1 MFGMFCPEHGKC
13 YLNAVSIKLNI
24 LSSTDS
30 VPNQS
35 SFREESYIGPVKQ
48 IFKSKIAVIFLPID
62 LNICFGCKRTVS
74 LRHSQHMFWLRNK
87 KKISITHSNLEA

>member
-1 MFGMFCPEHGKC
+1 M
-13 YLNAVSIKLNI
+13 LSNAVSIKLNI

-48 IFKSKIAVIFLPID
+48 TFMRKVAIIFLAID
-62 LNICFGCKRTVS
+62 LNICFGCKRIVS

-87 KKISITHSNLEA
+87 QKKSITHSNLEA

>member
-1 MFGMFCPEHGKC
+1 M
-13 YLNAVSIKLNI
+13 LSNAVSIKLNI

-35 SFREESYIGPVKQ
+35 SFQEESYIGPVKQ
-48 IFKSKIAVIFLPID
+48 TFMRKVAIIFLAID

-87 KKISITHSNLEA
+87 KKLNYPF